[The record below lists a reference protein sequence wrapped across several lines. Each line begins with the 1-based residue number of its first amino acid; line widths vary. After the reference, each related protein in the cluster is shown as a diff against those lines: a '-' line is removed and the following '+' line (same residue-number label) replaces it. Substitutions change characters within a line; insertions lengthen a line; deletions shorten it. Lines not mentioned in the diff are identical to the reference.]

1 LILAQSLEITTPW
14 VMVTLS
20 ILGIGASFALY
31 VMRMEMKS
39 FVQSAIQD
47 AIAEI
52 MVNLSDRTKEINRRI
67 DTVERDGNSLR
78 TEVGAMSTSQS
89 FMSANLNKLELSME
103 KLESKIDTVST
114 QSQENNSILKVILS
128 KLEGNHHGNR

>member
-1 LILAQSLEITTPW
+1 MILAQSLEITTPW
-14 VMVTLS
+14 IMVTLS

-47 AIAEI
+47 AISEVTI
-52 MVNLSDRTKEINRRI
+52 NLSERTKEINRRI
-67 DTVERDGNSLR
+67 DSVERDGNSLR

-89 FMSANLNKLELSME
+89 FMSANLNKLEMTME
-103 KLESKIDTVST
+103 KLEQKIDTVSS
-114 QSQENNSILKVILS
+114 QSQENNTILKTILH
-128 KLEGNHHGNR
+128 KLGGNHGNS